1 LKFTAGINGTY
12 EFENNYAE
20 PPAPY
25 IGDFE
30 IPNYTDLQAGAY
42 AILQKEIKKLTI
54 SGGLRYDY
62 NNFIGQSMYLVNAN
76 TPQQQVVSASTPN
89 ATQQFPSFNNSY
101 TGESGSIGAT
111 YQLPM
116 NNYLKLNVS
125 KSFRAPSIDQITSNG
140 VNIGVN
146 AFQQGNLAP
155 KAEEGYQVDFAYGNN
170 GKDVSYEVDGF
181 YNEINNFIFPRRVP
195 GANGLDSIYQGVPY
209 YEFVGLKA
217 IITGFAG
224 YFNIH
229 PSSSPWLE
237 ITNGFTYI
245 YSFLPNQTDSTQHL
259 PWTPAPRLT
268 TEVKIKLTDRKT
280 SVLRNSYFKFGMAKY
295 WAQNNIYSAYYSEV
309 PSLDYTLF
317 NAGIGTNFVNRKTG
331 KTICSA
337 YINCTN
343 LLNIAYADHL
353 NLAQYFLATNGNP
366 VTVTQ
371 QGQGI
376 DNMGRNVG
384 IKLICPFGGHK
395 VSETE
400 MHGVE

>member
-1 LKFTAGINGTY
+1 
-12 EFENNYAE
+12 
-20 PPAPY
+20 
-25 IGDFE
+25 
-30 IPNYTDLQAGAY
+30 
-42 AILQKEIKKLTI
+42 
-54 SGGLRYDY
+54 
-62 NNFIGQSMYLVNAN
+62 
-76 TPQQQVVSASTPN
+76 
-89 ATQQFPSFNNSY
+89 
-101 TGESGSIGAT
+101 
-111 YQLPM
+111 
-116 NNYLKLNVS
+116 
-125 KSFRAPSIDQITSNG
+125 
-140 VNIGVN
+140 
-146 AFQQGNLAP
+146 
-155 KAEEGYQVDFAYGNN
+155 
-170 GKDVSYEVDGF
+170 
-181 YNEINNFIFPRRVP
+181 
-195 GANGLDSIYQGVPY
+195 
-209 YEFVGLKA
+209 
-217 IITGFAG
+217 
-224 YFNIH
+224 
-229 PSSSPWLE
+229 
-237 ITNGFTYI
+237 
-245 YSFLPNQTDSTQHL
+245 
-259 PWTPAPRLT
+259 
-268 TEVKIKLTDRKT
+268 
-280 SVLRNSYFKFGMAKY
+280 MAKY